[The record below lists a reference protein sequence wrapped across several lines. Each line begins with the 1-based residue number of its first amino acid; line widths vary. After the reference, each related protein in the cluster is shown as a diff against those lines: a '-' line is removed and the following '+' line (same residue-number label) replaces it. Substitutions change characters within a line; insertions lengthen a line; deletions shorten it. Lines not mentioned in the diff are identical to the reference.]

1 MKNLPVYVQSAKY
14 AMDHGEVETWRES
27 YQANMACKRALEGT
41 EELSAVRAYNNY
53 KIREFVDGIINEFG
67 IERPLYIIARTI
79 QFKDYDGRFSGK
91 LKDWASEYSFP
102 DMHSDHDHSWNYIS
116 DVHPCALNEIAKE
129 LIKRQAEQA
138 QIQENENVAEVNDEE
153 EMEL

>member
-1 MKNLPVYVQSAKY
+1 MQNLPVYLQSARY
-14 AMDHGEVETWRES
+14 AMEHSEIETWRES
-27 YQANMACKRALEGT
+27 YHANLACKRALEGT
-41 EELSAVRAYNNY
+41 EELSAVRAYNSY
-53 KIREFVDGIINEFG
+53 KIKEFVDGIIGDYG

-102 DMHSDHDHSWNYIS
+102 DMNNNPDYSWNYIS

-129 LIKRQAEQA
+129 LIKRQEEQV
-138 QIQENENVAEVNDEE
+138 QSCQYKTVTEIEDEE
-153 EMEL
+153 ELEM